1 MTISEKIRTVDNK
14 IKQNNAQ
21 SDLDR
26 PTVKISAL
34 SSGNASKYKF
44 LTGKDVL
51 PEKHLLEKSATIK
64 RFGYSLLDKELKVL
78 TGTSKD
84 RYKLFKDQMNV
95 NNNNRE
101 EDMSDENK
109 SDESETC

>member
-1 MTISEKIRTVDNK
+1 M
-14 IKQNNAQ
+14 
-21 SDLDR
+21 
-26 PTVKISAL
+26 
-34 SSGNASKYKF
+34 
-44 LTGKDVL
+44 
-51 PEKHLLEKSATIK
+51 
-64 RFGYSLLDKELKVL
+64 LKVL